1 MKNIPKPNK
10 IFDGKIFIPYY
21 SNSRCIRNIK
31 SKKSISQSHGEEKRN
46 IKFRIT
52 KNIYNSNNTQMN
64 LSAYEK
70 ADIESNIASQL
81 KSKKYQNIL
90 QKDKNITYYLT
101 TENSDLKKQINEKK
115 LKLKDELNKIINESL
130 SLSKSIN
137 LSKNYSIDKKLKKNE
152 SQNNIRTKN
161 KKFLEILG
169 INIEF
174 NENQNMI
181 NIDIDKAWKYI
192 NKLSKGKNNIDD
204 ILKQKI
210 VNNVLNLKRENG
222 NKLLIKVNRKYS
234 HKNQSK
240 NNHIKKKENRNNEL
254 IIKNCRINATCIPY
268 NNNRLRMID
277 IINRSYIC
285 STNIGDKNDGDG
297 EGKTKS

>member
-1 MKNIPKPNK
+1 
-10 IFDGKIFIPYY
+10 
-21 SNSRCIRNIK
+21 
-31 SKKSISQSHGEEKRN
+31 
-46 IKFRIT
+46 
-52 KNIYNSNNTQMN
+52 MN

>member
-1 MKNIPKPNK
+1 MPKPNK

-21 SNSRCIRNIK
+21 SNSRYIRNIK
-31 SKKSISQSHGEEKRN
+31 SKKSISQSHGEVKSN

-52 KNIYNSNNTQMN
+52 KNIYNSNNKQIN

-81 KSKKYQNIL
+81 MSKKYQNIL
-90 QKDKNITYYLT
+90 QRDKNITYYLT
-101 TENSDLKKQINEKK
+101 TENSDVKKQINKKK

-137 LSKNYSIDKKLKKNE
+137 LSKNYSIDKKLKKND

-161 KKFLEILG
+161 KKFLETLG
-169 INIEF
+169 INIES

-204 ILKQKI
+204 FLKQKI

-222 NKLLIKVNRKYS
+222 NKLLIRGNRKYS
-234 HKNQSK
+234 HKNQNK
-240 NNHIKKKENRNNEL
+240 NNYIKKKANRNNEL

-297 EGKTKS
+297 EGKNKS

>member
-21 SNSRCIRNIK
+21 SNSRYIKNIK
-31 SKKSISQSHGEEKRN
+31 SKKSISQSHGEEKSN
-46 IKFRIT
+46 IKLRII
-52 KNIYNSNNTQMN
+52 KNIYNSNNKQMN

-70 ADIESNIASQL
+70 ADIESNIASQF

-90 QKDKNITYYLT
+90 QKDKNIIYYLT
-101 TENSDLKKQINEKK
+101 TENSDAKKQINEKK

-137 LSKNYSIDKKLKKNE
+137 LSKNYSIDIKLKKNE

-161 KKFLEILG
+161 KKFLEMLG

-181 NIDIDKAWKYI
+181 NIDTDKAWKYI

-222 NKLLIKVNRKYS
+222 NKLLIRGNRKYS
-234 HKNQSK
+234 HKNLSK
-240 NNHIKKKENRNNEL
+240 NNNSKKKANRNNEL
-254 IIKNCRINATCIPY
+254 IIKNCRINETCIPY

>member
-21 SNSRCIRNIK
+21 SNSRCIKNIK
-31 SKKSISQSHGEEKRN
+31 SKKSISQSHGEEKSN
-46 IKFRIT
+46 IKLRII
-52 KNIYNSNNTQMN
+52 KNIYNSNNKQMN

-70 ADIESNIASQL
+70 ADIESNIACQL

-90 QKDKNITYYLT
+90 QKDKNISYYLT
-101 TENSDLKKQINEKK
+101 TENIDVKKQINEKK
-115 LKLKDELNKIINESL
+115 LKLKDELTKIINESL

-161 KKFLEILG
+161 KKFLEMLG

-181 NIDIDKAWKYI
+181 NIDNDKAWKYI

-222 NKLLIKVNRKYS
+222 NKLLIRGNGKYS

-240 NNHIKKKENRNNEL
+240 NNYIKINPNRNNEL

-297 EGKTKS
+297 DKS